1 MEVKEITMHTNHYD
15 ITEIN
20 LKINSMC
27 DESMQKFSDVVQDF
41 HEHGMIFF
49 YASQDHFSACVLG
62 DMEKNITTFDT
73 LDAASHWIQG
83 FAYAAEH
90 WQKQKGSKK

>member
-1 MEVKEITMHTNHYD
+1 MMHTNHFD

-27 DESMQKFSDVVQDF
+27 DESMQRFSDVV
-41 HEHGMIFF
+41 E
-49 YASQDHFSACVLG
+49 
-62 DMEKNITTFDT
+62 N
-73 LDAASHWIQG
+73 
-83 FAYAAEH
+83 